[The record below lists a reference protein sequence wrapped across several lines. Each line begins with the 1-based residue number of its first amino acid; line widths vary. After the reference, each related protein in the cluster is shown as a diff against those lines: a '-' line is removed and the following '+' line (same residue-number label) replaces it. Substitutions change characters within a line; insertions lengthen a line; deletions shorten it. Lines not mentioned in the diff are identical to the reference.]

1 AINKFYHDLRE
12 AAAASGA
19 PEARRTVRHVKY
31 CCHLIQGIADA
42 TMSHGEPWHFARMGQ
57 LLERADKTS
66 RILDVKYF
74 ILLPHPDDI
83 GTPLDIVQWS
93 ALLRSASA
101 LEMYRKSKGR
111 ILPAHVAEFLILDRL
126 FPRSMRF
133 CLIEA
138 ELS

>member
-1 AINKFYHDLRE
+1 WRSQCFFQAEDGIRDF
-12 AAAASGA
+12 
-19 PEARRTVRHVKY
+19 HVTGVQT
-31 CCHLIQGIADA
+31 CALPI
-42 TMSHGEPWHFARMGQ
+42 
-57 LLERADKTS
+57 S

-111 ILPAHVAEFLILDRL
+111 ILPAHVAEFRSEERRVGEGSGPAWSLFRQHTKRTDELD
-126 FPRSMRF
+126 
-133 CLIEA
+133 
-138 ELS
+138 